1 MFRELVIVFYL
12 KALTLVF
19 FSWVFWQV
27 FWLSPSL
34 LGLPIGLPNSDT
46 CRSKDLVYRRLQ
58 LQEQLRFLTRIPLR
72 PWNRIH

>member
-34 LGLPIGLPNSDT
+34 LGLPIGLSNSDT

-72 PWNRIH
+72 PDK